1 MILLYFY
8 KSLGTLSFNYLYYNA
23 SCVFLVNPGI
33 LELEKLLGTF
43 YKISINEIKAQK
55 DKIYFQS
62 LKTILVREYL
72 MNLHSKLSQSWTFG
86 DNELILF
93 FFFFFLAPLLNLV
106 K

>member
-1 MILLYFY
+1 METDPNICNSKSSVNKDKSCMILHME
-8 KSLGTLSFNYLYYNA
+8 SENYN
-23 SCVFLVNPGI
+23 I
-33 LELEKLLGTF
+33 GTF

-86 DNELILF
+86 DNELIYF
-93 FFFFFLAPLLNLV
+93 FFPGTSS
-106 K
+106 